1 MTKVRSCAGF
11 GGMKTSG
18 IPAAA
23 AAAAAAEVV
32 QRRDCGAAA
41 AEDSEALALARGA
54 GAAGASALYK
64 GEPVAGTDTLGAEST
79 LLWEKK
85 VARAPANA

>member
-18 IPAAA
+18 IPA